1 MTGFAAA
8 ACLAALSLLA
18 PVTVPTAHAQD
29 AKLEERAR
37 IEGFLKLL
45 ADDDAE
51 VRTGAAD
58 ALVAIGESA
67 RPYVTRA
74 LDDPRPGVRAAAQG
88 VLDRIAAATPALT
101 WAGLRGGP
109 ERSGVAGGE
118 IPVNPKRAWRV
129 AIPGMRL
136 IEGALVPDGRN
147 VICLGKD
154 GVVRAFDALDGA
166 RRWLVQ
172 LDTQISAS
180 AILAGDRL
188 VVPTSRA
195 LIALDSASGRRV
207 WSKPAVYGCDSA
219 PAIGG
224 NRVFAAFRNEGVRA
238 YDLDTGEQV
247 FEKKCTP
254 SGALLVDGENVV
266 VGTADA
272 ELMRIDPANGKVLWK
287 VDIGSEPDMGP
298 SLGAPGIVVVLA
310 ENRYLRG
317 IAMFDGRTIWERRL
331 TSASRSESLAAGA
344 GRVLVSDARGTLRAF
359 DAANGEPLW
368 NRNEG
373 MIEMG
378 GPCVT
383 ARSVLWADNGVV
395 TCRRADT
402 GNIIWRKSLPGRECS
417 PPAIVDGT
425 LYVLS
430 ERHLEAW
437 VESPK

>member
-1 MTGFAAA
+1 MKYLAAA
-8 ACLAALSLLA
+8 ACLAALSMLA
-18 PVTVPTAHAQD
+18 PVTTSPVHAQD
-29 AKLEERAR
+29 VTLEERAR
-37 IEGFLKLL
+37 IEGFIKLL
-45 ADDDAE
+45 ADDDAG
-51 VRTGAAD
+51 VRRGAAD

-67 RPYVTRA
+67 RPFVTRA
-74 LDDPRPGVRAAAQG
+74 LEDSQPGVRAAAQG
-88 VLDRIAAATPALT
+88 VLDRIVAVKPALT

-109 ERSGVAGGE
+109 ERSGVASGE
-118 IPVNPKRAWRV
+118 IPVDPKRAWRV
-129 AIPGMRL
+129 AVPGMRL

-147 VICLGKD
+147 VICLGRD
-154 GVVRAFDALDGA
+154 GVVRAFDASDGA

-172 LDTQISAS
+172 LETQITAS

-207 WSKPAVYGCDSA
+207 WSKPAIYGCDAA
-219 PAIGG
+219 PAIAG

-238 YDLDTGEQV
+238 YDLDSGEQV

-254 SGALLVDGENVV
+254 SGALLVDGEFLV
-266 VGTADA
+266 VGTEDA
-272 ELMRIDPANGKVLWK
+272 ELIRLDPANGKVVWS

-298 SLGAPGIVVVLA
+298 SLGAHGIVVILA

-317 IAMFDGRTIWERRL
+317 IAMSDGRTIWERRL
-331 TSASRSESLAAGA
+331 ISASRSESLAAGA
-344 GRVLVSDARGTLRAF
+344 GRIFVSDARGMLRAY
-359 DAANGEPLW
+359 DAATGDPLW

-373 MIEMG
+373 MLEMG

-383 ARSVLWADNGVV
+383 ARRVLWADNGVV
-395 TCRRADT
+395 TCRRADI
-402 GNIIWRKSLPGRECS
+402 GNIIWRKTLAGRECS

-425 LYVLS
+425 LYILS

-437 VESPK
+437 RDDTK